1 VDNNSAENG
10 PKEMIS
16 TDGNQPRLLSDI
28 KAGEIVRLF
37 SVLGGEQFKERMVA
51 MGLLPGTPFE
61 VVRIR
66 KGGPVV
72 LSIRGS
78 RLILGRGM
86 SHKIM
91 VT

>member
-1 VDNNSAENG
+1 
-10 PKEMIS
+10 MIG
-16 TDGNQPRLLSDI
+16 TDGSQPRSLSDI

-51 MGLLPGTPFE
+51 MGLSPGISFE
-61 VVRIR
+61 VVRNR
-66 KGGPVV
+66 EGGPVV
-72 LSIRGS
+72 LSIRGA

>member
-1 VDNNSAENG
+1 
-10 PKEMIS
+10 MIGTGGS
-16 TDGNQPRLLSDI
+16 QPRSLSDI

-51 MGLLPGTPFE
+51 MGLSPGISFE
-61 VVRIR
+61 VVRNR
-66 KGGPVV
+66 AGGPVV
-72 LSIRGS
+72 LSIRGA